1 MILPLIFILY
11 FNQNFAIENSRKTRE
26 TKAFLDNLDIFA
38 NLPNFRK
45 PKLIKNSRHKIKPK
59 VREIVKFGSNDAP
72 FRASYEI
79 PLWPSLEQRSGA
91 AIHYAQQLVAAK
103 NLFHY
108 DNLPTQKVPEN
119 IENTTKIPKT
129 TEKSRIKQRIPFKP
143 RKRPKNRE
151 EIFGPK
157 IRERSKNRENLK
169 NQERPEIL
177 KRPKFQERPEIHERP
192 ENSQN
197 YKNREDLFRPKFKY
211 SKTKST
217 FKPIFRYDTREI
229 GKKNETEDS
238 ELKVTIVFG
247 EELDHNNDLEEAT
260 IIYPQTTTRPKLTT
274 PRRISWRTTNNPD
287 KYSKSKEYE
296 TTTYGTRIVQNDF
309 DFFDNEKTTF
319 APWPPIRTTYAPK
332 TTVPTRKPYIPS
344 KITF

>member
-11 FNQNFAIENSRKTRE
+11 FNPNFAIENSRKTRE

-72 FRASYEI
+72 FKASFEI

-108 DNLPTQKVPEN
+108 DNLPTQKVPES
-119 IENTTKIPKT
+119 IELTTKVPKT
-129 TEKSRIKQRIPFKP
+129 TESNRIKQRIPFIP

-157 IRERSKNRENLK
+157 IHKRPKSHENPK
-169 NQERPEIL
+169 SYKRPENQERPET
-177 KRPKFQERPEIHERP
+177 QERPKNNQRP
-192 ENSQN
+192 ENHEKP
-197 YKNREDLFRPKFKY
+197 KNREDLFRPKFKY
-211 SKTKST
+211 SKAKST
-217 FKPIFRYDTREI
+217 FKPVFRYDTREI

-260 IIYPQTTTRPKLTT
+260 IIYPQTTARPKLTTT
-274 PRRISWRTTNNPD
+274 PRRISWRTTNSPN

-309 DFFDNEKTTF
+309 DFFDNGKTTF

-344 KITF
+344 KK